1 MWSLVKERVKAK
13 EPTNTNKAQLKRVI
27 TTVWKEINENK
38 VLCKKLIQSIPA
50 RLEAVISVKSRQV
63 RKEDYSRR
71 REE

>member
-1 MWSLVKERVKAK
+1 M
-13 EPTNTNKAQLKRVI
+13 KRVI

-38 VLCKKLIQSIPA
+38 VLCKKLMQSIPA
-50 RLEAVISVKSRQV
+50 RLEAVISVKGRQV